1 MGRKTIHLLDIDLRD
16 FYGPDNANW
25 NVIQKSEKFENL
37 AIFALNSTIEI
48 DGDDADVIEFENKIN
63 QIKDYI
69 KANGQIYVDD
79 VEGIVNGYKRSLDEN
94 LKDTTILHGTNGQKI
109 RVITPTQ
116 SEMLNKVKKNDLTF
130 AIGAAGTGKT
140 YLSIAIAVRALK
152 NREVKKLII
161 SRPAVEAGEKLG
173 FLPGDLK
180 EKLDPYLQ
188 AIYDALADMIPAK
201 KLEDLI
207 ENRVIQIA
215 PLAYMRGRTLDNAFV
230 VLDEAQNTTTKQ
242 LQMFLT
248 RMGKNAKFI
257 VTGDISQTDL
267 PNKNMSGLK
276 HATKILKGINNIAF
290 VNFNNE
296 DIVRHRLVKEIVK
309 AYEKDEQKISNKN

>member
-1 MGRKTIHLLDIDLRD
+1 MIKKQITLQDVDLRD
-16 FYGPDNANW
+16 FYGSDNINW
-25 NVIQKSEKFENL
+25 KTIKQSVEFKSLKL
-37 AIFALNSTIEI
+37 FALNDQIEVE
-48 DGDDADVIEFENKIN
+48 GDEDTVEYFEKKIAQIKKYLKLNKQLFPEDVEDIIGALGTKNDADKENATLL
-63 QIKDYI
+63 Y
-69 KANGQIYVDD
+69 
-79 VEGIVNGYKRSLDEN
+79 
-94 LKDTTILHGTNGQKI
+94 GTYGQKI
-109 RVITPTQ
+109 KVITPTQ
-116 SEMLNKVKKNDLTF
+116 REMVKKIKQNDLVF

-140 YLSIAIAVRALK
+140 YLAIAMAVRALK

-188 AIYDALADMIPAK
+188 AIYDALGDMIPAK
-201 KLEDLI
+201 KLEEFI

-230 VLDEAQNTTTKQ
+230 VLDEAQNATSKQ

-267 PNKNMSGLK
+267 PNKSMSGLVQ
-276 HATKILKGINNIAF
+276 ANKILRGIKNIEF
-290 VNFNNE
+290 VDFNNDE
-296 DIVRHRLVKEIVK
+296 IVRHRLVKKIVE
-309 AYEKDEQKISNKN
+309 AYEKDEIK